1 LKTNQIGLAEFLTHY
16 LKYVKDNRMPPVPV
30 KLLKTIDIR
39 KVFNEF
45 SDFNDEYN
53 QFSKNKHP
61 NNSLHFI
68 SKTNCKITLL
78 QIRSKIDKTI
88 NLFLEIGC
96 FSKI

>member
-1 LKTNQIGLAEFLTHY
+1 MKTNPIGLAEFLTHY

-45 SDFNDEYN
+45 SDFNIY
-53 QFSKNKHP
+53 
-61 NNSLHFI
+61 
-68 SKTNCKITLL
+68 KI
-78 QIRSKIDKTI
+78 I
-88 NLFLEIGC
+88 NLFSEIGC